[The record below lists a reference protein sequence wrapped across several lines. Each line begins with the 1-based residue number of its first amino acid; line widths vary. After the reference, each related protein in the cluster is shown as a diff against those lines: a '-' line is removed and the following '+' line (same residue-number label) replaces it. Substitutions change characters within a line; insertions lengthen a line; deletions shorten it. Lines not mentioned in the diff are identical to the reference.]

1 MTTYDEINQI
11 YLQLKGKG
19 YLTNYEAFDIA
30 VKIYQNNLLKEAN
43 DLTIEKL
50 GTLEV
55 ISESLEAI
63 WKVLLNNKL

>member
-30 VKIYQNNLLKEAN
+30 VKIYKNNLLKEAN

-63 WKVLLNNKL
+63 WEVLLNDKL

>member
-11 YLQLKGKG
+11 YLQLKAKG

-63 WKVLLNNKL
+63 WKVLLNKQQ